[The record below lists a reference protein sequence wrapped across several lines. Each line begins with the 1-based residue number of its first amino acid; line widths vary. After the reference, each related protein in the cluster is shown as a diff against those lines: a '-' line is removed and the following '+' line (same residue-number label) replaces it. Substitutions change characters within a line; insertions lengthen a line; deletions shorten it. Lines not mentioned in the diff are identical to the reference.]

1 MFILV
6 ALCLKGLSK
15 GTEYLHWDFSA
26 VAPREVGKTPQNGLK
41 LAILALLQ
49 VSMALGALG

>member
-1 MFILV
+1 MLILV